1 MSKFTDQNINNMIDE
16 LMSEKNTLMTELK
29 NDKEMKHY
37 QLLVQ
42 KMGLMDTMV
51 KSMIKYRNVITKA
64 KLKADL

>member
-1 MSKFTDQNINNMIDE
+1 MSKFTDQYINTMIDE

-37 QLLVQ
+37 QFLVR

-51 KSMIKYRNVITKA
+51 KSMINYRNVVTKD
-64 KLKADL
+64 KLKSDM

>member
-16 LMSEKNTLMTELK
+16 LMSEKNTLMSELK

-37 QLLVQ
+37 QFIVR

-51 KSMIKYRNVITKA
+51 KSMINYRNVVTKD
-64 KLKADL
+64 KLKSDM

>member
-16 LMSEKNTLMTELK
+16 LMSEKNVLMTELK

-37 QLLVQ
+37 QFIVR

-51 KSMIKYRNVITKA
+51 KSMINYRNVVTKD
-64 KLKADL
+64 KLKSDM

>member
-37 QLLVQ
+37 QFIVR

-51 KSMIKYRNVITKA
+51 KSMINYRNVVTKD
-64 KLKADL
+64 KLKSDM

>member
-16 LMSEKNTLMTELK
+16 LMAEKNTLMMDLK

-42 KMGLMDTMV
+42 KMGIMDIMI
-51 KSMIKYRNVITKA
+51 KSMIKYRNVITKD